1 MDSNKKYW
9 KGLEELNRTP
19 EFVEKNRHEFAEPIP
34 IEEVLSGGGLSAKTP
49 RRDFLKALGFGVG
62 AVTLAAC
69 QKVPVHKSIP
79 YLIKPEEITPGVA
92 NYYSSTFEGNAI
104 LVKTRE
110 GRPIKVEGNPND
122 LLSKGGL
129 SAQAQAS
136 VLDLYDNGR
145 VQEPM
150 LNGNTTGWSQLDAFV
165 KNELAAIKA
174 GGKKIRII
182 TSTVHSPSTLAVIAD
197 FITQYPAAKHTNY
210 DAVSY
215 TGIIQANQNS
225 FGKAVLP
232 HYNFDKADVI
242 LSFGADFLG
251 TWISGEEFTRQ
262 YVQNRNAKS
271 LEEKKMSRHI
281 QFETGM
287 SMTGT
292 NADVRM
298 PIKPSEEGLAIMNLY
313 NALTGTTLPG
323 SKKLTNANADKA
335 IVLVAK
341 ELLAAKGKAL
351 VVAGS
356 NDVAVQILVNAINS
370 LLGSYGTTIDLD
382 NPSRQYAGNDAE
394 LVEFV
399 KEAKRGEVDAVFFLD
414 ANPAYDYYLANDV
427 KEALKKVRLR
437 VSFAD
442 HADET
447 ATLCNVVAPN
457 HHYLESWGDDSAIEG
472 YYTVLQPTI
481 NPVYNTRQAEQ
492 SLLQWSENPIK
503 DYYSYVRN
511 NWDVN
516 LLAKGGLAGQA
527 GWETLL
533 QNGFI
538 KAPAAAPGTYT
549 FNLDLNAVAQ
559 TILTHAGQ
567 LVDGNKVEL
576 HLYQTVAMRDGKR
589 ANNPW
594 LQELPDPVSK
604 VTWDNFAAMSPSD
617 IKKLGLEEFEVVKI
631 DANGYTLSLPVLSQP
646 GQAQGTVSVAVGYGR
661 TQAGLVGNN
670 VGKNAFPFSSFRNG
684 TFQTSAPA
692 VVTAT
697 GDIFPLSQTQT
708 HHSFEGRNV
717 IRETTFKEHIKNP
730 AAGSGHEGEHE
741 KYDLW
746 EATNNDKQ
754 HERPVYDWVMA
765 IDLNACTGCGAC
777 VVACSAENNIP
788 VVGKEE
794 VGRRREMHWIR
805 IDRYYSYAKNG
816 EAEADEETGMVTKE
830 KQIDKLEN
838 FDNVTVVHQPML
850 CQHCDHAP
858 CETVCP
864 VLATVHSS
872 EGLNQMAYNRCV
884 GTRYCANNCPYKVRR
899 FNWFN
904 YWNDSRFD
912 NYLSN
917 EHTQLVLN
925 PDVTTRFR
933 GVMEKCSMCVQRI
946 QAGKLKAKIEKR
958 PLQDGEV
965 KMACQQTCSAN
976 AIVFGNRNDPNSEVS
991 KALKSERTYYVL
1003 EELNVQP
1010 GIGYQVKV
1018 RNTNSSELQA

>member
-19 EFVEKNRHEFAEPIP
+19 EFVEKNKNEFAEPIP
-34 IEEVLSGGGLSAKTP
+34 IEEILSGDGLSAKTP

-69 QKVPVHKSIP
+69 QRVPVHKSIP
-79 YLIKPEEITPGVA
+79 YLIKPEEVTPGVA
-92 NYYSSTFEGNAI
+92 NYYSSTYEGQAI

-122 LLSKGGL
+122 IFSKGGL

-136 VLDLYDNGR
+136 VLDLYDVNRLKDPKLKGS
-145 VQEPM
+145 EA
-150 LNGNTTGWSQLDAFV
+150 GWSEIDAFV
-165 KNELAAIKA
+165 IKELAAIKA
-174 GGKKIRII
+174 AGKNIRLV
-182 TSTVHSPSTLAVIAD
+182 TSSINSPSTLAVIAD
-197 FITQYPAAKHTNY
+197 FIKQYPTAKHVTY

-225 FGKAVLP
+225 FGKAVIP
-232 HYNFDKADVI
+232 HYNFDKADIIV
-242 LSFGADFLG
+242 SFGADFLG

-262 YVQNRNAKS
+262 YVSNRNNKS
-271 LEEKKMSRHI
+271 LESKKMSRHI
-281 QFETGM
+281 QFESGM
-287 SMTGT
+287 SITGT
-292 NADVRM
+292 NADNRLA
-298 PIKPSEEGLAIMNLY
+298 IKPSEEGIAIINLY
-313 NALTGTTLPG
+313 NAISGTTLPG
-323 SKKLTNANADKA
+323 SKKLSSKAAENAITIA
-335 IVLVAK
+335 AK
-341 ELLAAKGKAL
+341 ELVAAKGKAL

-356 NDVAVQILVNAINS
+356 NDVATQVLVNAINS

-382 NPSRQYAGNDAE
+382 NPSKQYTGNDAE
-394 LVEFV
+394 FVEFV
-399 KEAKRGEVDAVFFLD
+399 NELGRGEVAGVLFLNV
-414 ANPAYDYYLANDV
+414 NPAYDYFKAKEFKDALA
-427 KEALKKVRLR
+427 KASLR
-437 VSFAD
+437 ISFAD
-442 HADET
+442 HDDET
-447 ATLCNVVAPN
+447 ALVSNVIAPN
-457 HHYLESWGDDSAIEG
+457 HHYLESWGDANATEG
-472 YYTVLQPTI
+472 YYTVIQPTI
-481 NPVYNTRQAEQ
+481 NPVYNTRQAEH
-492 SLLQWSENPIK
+492 SLLVWAQNPVK
-503 DYYSYVRN
+503 DYYTFVRN
-511 NWDVN
+511 TWNES
-516 LLAKGGLAGQA
+516 LLAKGGLSGQK

-533 QNGFI
+533 QTGMI
-538 KAPAAAPGTYT
+538 KTTPNTAGTYT
-549 FNLDLNAVAQ
+549 FNRDLNAVAQ
-559 TILTHAGQ
+559 TILTHSASITAGE
-567 LVDGNKVEL
+567 GKFEL
-576 HLYQTVAMRDGKR
+576 QVYQSPAIGDGKR

-604 VTWDNFAAMSPSD
+604 VTWDNFVAVSVAD
-617 IKKLGLEEFEVVKI
+617 IKKLKLSEGDVIKVT
-631 DANGYTLSLPVLSQP
+631 ANGYTVELPVLAQP
-646 GQAQGTVSVAVGYGR
+646 GQAQGTVSIAVGYGR
-661 TQAGLVGNN
+661 TNAGPVGDN
-670 VGKNAFPFSSFRNG
+670 VGKNAFPFYSFRNG
-684 TFQTSAPA
+684 TFQTTA
-692 VVTAT
+692 VVTEFNPT
-697 GDIFPLSQTQT
+697 GIKSPLAQTQT
-708 HHSFEGRNV
+708 HHSYEGRSV
-717 IRETTFKEHIKNP
+717 IREAKFAEYKKNP
-730 AAGSGHEGEHE
+730 AVHSGNE
-741 KYDLW
+741 KGHKNYDEESLW
-746 EATNNDKQ
+746 DVPS
-754 HERPVYDWVMA
+754 HDRPVYDWVMA

-777 VVACSAENNIP
+777 VVACNAENNIP
-788 VVGKEE
+788 VVGKDE
-794 VGRRREMHWIR
+794 VRRRREMHWIR
-805 IDRYYSYAKNG
+805 IDRYYSYEEKG
-816 EAEADEETGMVTKE
+816 ESITEEYE
-830 KQIDKLEN
+830 IDKLKDDA

-912 NYLSN
+912 NYLNN

-925 PDVTTRFR
+925 PDVVTRFR

-958 PLQDGEV
+958 PLKDGEI

-1018 RNTNSSELQA
+1018 RNAVELEA